1 MSTELEWA
9 VLGAVDFAAPCSMVD
24 AYRRGILLWPYKQA
38 GADAIGEAFLTLER
52 EGYIERDD
60 QGDPDLTETWRPS
73 AEGKRVWQENIKGMT
88 EFGERCRASRELR
101 DGAPMEKEL
110 SRKTSRRG
118 SLPSNSDVAGQGQ
131 KGSGGDIGPP
141 SPGADSQGVAAPDR
155 RGGSSPPPV
164 TCFGCDPAKSEDA
177 PKCDDCQSF
186 DLDFPNWDGY
196 TGVDGD
202 DIR

>member
-9 VLGAVDFAAPCSMVD
+9 VLGAVDWAWPCSMAG
-24 AYRRGILLWPYKQA
+24 AYTDGILLWPYKGR
-38 GADAIGEAFLTLER
+38 GADAIGEAFLALER
-52 EGYIERDD
+52 GGYIERDD
-60 QGDPDLTETWRPS
+60 QGDPDLSDTWRPTAKGKCLWD
-73 AEGKRVWQENIKGMT
+73 AEAKELGSEVVREENRHG
-88 EFGERCRASRELR
+88 R
-101 DGAPMEKEL
+101 APMAKEL
-110 SRKTSRRG
+110 PVMPCDGS
-118 SLPSNSDVAGQGQ
+118 SLPPTVAGQGQ
-131 KGSGGDIGPP
+131 KDVHGDIGPP
-141 SPGADSQGVAAPDR
+141 SSGADSQGVAAPDR

-186 DLDFPNWDGY
+186 DEDFPNWDGY